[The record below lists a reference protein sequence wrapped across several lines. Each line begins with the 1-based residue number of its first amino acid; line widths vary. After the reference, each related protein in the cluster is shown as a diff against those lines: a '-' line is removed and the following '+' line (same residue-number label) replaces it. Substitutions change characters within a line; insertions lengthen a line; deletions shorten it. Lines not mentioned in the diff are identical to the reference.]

1 MPYMD
6 CMGYE
11 MHLQSESM
19 FQPAMLVHRSVLQY
33 CECGNLRS
41 DLKNEK
47 IVGSAP

>member
-11 MHLQSESM
+11 IHLQSESM
-19 FQPAMLVHRSVLQY
+19 FQPDVLVHRSVLQY
-33 CECGNLRS
+33 CECGYLRS

-47 IVGSAP
+47 IVGSAQ